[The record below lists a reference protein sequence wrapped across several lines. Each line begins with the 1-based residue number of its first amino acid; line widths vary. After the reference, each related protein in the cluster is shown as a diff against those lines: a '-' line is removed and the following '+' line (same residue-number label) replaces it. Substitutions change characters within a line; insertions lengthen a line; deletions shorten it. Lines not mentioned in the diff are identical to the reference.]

1 MTYEKTTR
9 AIEEKRMK
17 RRIKCNKIID
27 NGEIFAS
34 YVYFENGKIT
44 AVTNEEL
51 PFDEQIDAG
60 DNYLSAGFI
69 DTHTHGA
76 VGYDFTFCNAEEAI
90 KACDYLFSHGTTTI
104 LPTTLAS
111 DLQNTTKALNCLQ
124 QAQQSNK
131 SKCCIAGAHIEG
143 PYFAVE
149 MAGAQNQ
156 KFLTDP
162 IENDYK
168 QIIESFGDFVKKWSY
183 APERDK
189 QAKFCKYLTS
199 RGVLASAGHTN
210 AVFDDI
216 KVAYQSGLRC
226 ITHLYS
232 CTSTITRKGGFRRLG
247 VVESAY
253 YFDDMYVELIADG
266 KHLPLDLINL
276 IFKLKKDG
284 TIMLVSDSLS
294 ITGSDCAVGTLNGV
308 PYIVEDGVAKLAD
321 RSAFA
326 GSVATVDVL
335 VRQCV
340 LAGIPL
346 PKIIKAA
353 SQTPAEALHLNKGR
367 VAVGFDAEFVIFD
380 KDINVLH
387 VIGKNGEI

>member
-1 MTYEKTTR
+1 
-9 AIEEKRMK
+9 MK
-17 RRIKCNKIID
+17 RRIKCNNIID
-27 NGEIFAS
+27 NGTIFAG

-60 DNYLSAGFI
+60 NNYLSAGFI

-76 VGYDFTFCNAEEAI
+76 VGCDFTFCTAEAAI
-90 KACDYLFSHGTTTI
+90 KACDFHFSHGTTTI

-111 DLQNTTKALNCLQ
+111 DLDNTNQALNNLR
-124 QAQQSNK
+124 QAQLSNK
-131 SKCCIAGAHIEG
+131 SKCCLAGVHIEG
-143 PYFAVE
+143 PYFAIE
-149 MAGAQNQ
+149 MAGAQNP
-156 KFLTDP
+156 KYLTDP
-162 IENDYK
+162 VESDYQ
-168 QIIESFGDFVKKWSY
+168 QIIEAYGNFIKKWSY
-183 APERDK
+183 APERDRE
-189 QAKFCKYLTS
+189 AKFCKWLTAH
-199 RGVLASAGHTN
+199 GILASAGHTN

-216 KVAYQSGLRC
+216 KAAYESGLRC
-226 ITHLYS
+226 VTHLYS
-232 CTSTITRKGGFRRLG
+232 CTSTITRKGGFRRMG

-266 KHLPLDLINL
+266 KHLPLELINM

-294 ITGSDCAVGTLNGV
+294 IAGSDGTGGMLNGV

-326 GSVATVDVL
+326 GSIATMDVL
-335 VRQCV
+335 VKQCA
-340 LAGIPL
+340 LAGVPL
-346 PKIIKAA
+346 PQVIKAA
-353 SQTPAEALHLNKGR
+353 SQTPAESLHLNKGR

-380 KDINVLH
+380 RNINVLH
-387 VIGKNGEI
+387 VIGQNGEI

>member
-1 MTYEKTTR
+1 
-9 AIEEKRMK
+9 MK
-17 RRIKCNKIID
+17 RRIKCNNIID
-27 NGEIFAS
+27 NGKIFAG
-34 YVYFENGKIT
+34 YVYFENEKIT

-76 VGYDFTFCNAEEAI
+76 VGCDFTFCNPEDAI
-90 KACDYLFSHGTTTI
+90 KACDYHFSHGTTTI

-111 DLQNTTKALNCLQ
+111 DLQNTTKTLNCLK
-124 QAQQSNK
+124 QAKQSNK
-131 SKCCIAGAHIEG
+131 SKCCIAGVHIEG
-143 PYFAVE
+143 PYFASE
-149 MAGAQNQ
+149 MAGAQNP
-156 KFLTDP
+156 KYFTNP
-162 IENDYK
+162 IEYDYK
-168 QIIESFGDFVKKWSY
+168 QIVESFGDFVKKWSY
-183 APERDK
+183 APERDE

-199 RGVLASAGHTN
+199 NGILASAGHTN
-210 AVFDDI
+210 AIFDDVNI
-216 KVAYQSGLRC
+216 AYQSGLRC

-232 CTSTITRKGGFRRLG
+232 CTSTITRKSGFRRLG

-266 KHLPLDLINL
+266 KHLPLELINL

-294 ITGSDCAVGTLNGV
+294 ITGSESVSGTLNGV
-308 PYIVEDGVAKLAD
+308 SYIVEDGVAKLAD

-326 GSVATVDVL
+326 GSVATMDVL
-335 VRQCV
+335 VKQCL
-340 LAGIPL
+340 LAGISL
-346 PKIIKAA
+346 PKIIKAS

-367 VAVGFDAEFVIFD
+367 VAAGYDAEFVIFD
-380 KDINVLH
+380 KNINVLH
-387 VIGKNGEI
+387 VIGQNGEI